1 MVDSQNNT
9 EEDSLEENSDLSNE
23 DGLEGHLIDETALD
37 AKGRRRRRTKI
48 KIRRRVRIKKKSS
61 PKKKAKKLVE
71 TVAWVLI
78 LAAFIVTLLV
88 MVLQLDL
95 TTRSKKRSIGS
106 NFQKSKI
113 VTETIQRVNNKLC

>member
-1 MVDSQNNT
+1 MVDFQNNT
-9 EEDSLEENSDLSNE
+9 EEDPLEESKNQSNDE
-23 DGLEGHLIDETALD
+23 GPEGHLIDETSENV
-37 AKGRRRRRTKI
+37 KGKRRTKI

-78 LAAFIVTLLV
+78 LAAFIITLLV

-113 VTETIQRVNNKLC
+113 VTETSQRVNDNLC

>member
-9 EEDSLEENSDLSNE
+9 EKDSLEENSDLSNE

-37 AKGRRRRRTKI
+37 AKGRRRTKI

-106 NFQKSKI
+106 NFQKSKN

>member
-37 AKGRRRRRTKI
+37 AKGRRRTKI
-48 KIRRRVRIKKKSS
+48 KLRRRVRIKKKSS

>member
-9 EEDSLEENSDLSNE
+9 EKDPLEESKNQSSDE
-23 DGLEGHLIDETALD
+23 GPEGHLIDETELD
-37 AKGRRRRRTKI
+37 SKGRRRSRI

-61 PKKKAKKLVE
+61 PKKKAKKLLE

-78 LAAFIVTLLV
+78 LAAFIITLLV

-95 TTRSKKRSIGS
+95 TTRSKKRSIGA
-106 NFQKSKI
+106 NFQKSEI
-113 VTETIQRVNNKLC
+113 VTETTQRVNNNLC

>member
-37 AKGRRRRRTKI
+37 AKGRRRTKI

-106 NFQKSKI
+106 NFQKSKN

>member
-1 MVDSQNNT
+1 MVDFQNNT
-9 EEDSLEENSDLSNE
+9 EEDPLEESKNQSNE

-37 AKGRRRRRTKI
+37 AKGRRRTKI

>member
-37 AKGRRRRRTKI
+37 AKGRRRTKI

>member
-37 AKGRRRRRTKI
+37 AKGRRRTKI

-78 LAAFIVTLLV
+78 LAAFIITLLV